1 MIFSCCLT
9 DGLSLDFMG
18 KEYDVIVIGSGIG
31 GLTAALLL
39 AQQGFKV
46 LVLES
51 NYLPGGCCS
60 SYWRKGYIFETGA
73 TTLMGF
79 DTGHPLALLE
89 QRLGITF
96 SKKRLDPAMTV
107 WLDGKKIIR
116 PQSFD
121 EWLGIVIETFGNASK
136 QTAFWKKAYE
146 LSEFVWK
153 VSGKNLDF
161 PPDNLTSIL
170 QLAINNSPRDV
181 FKLRY
186 AFRSVYDMV
195 KTYGLDQD
203 KAFLRFLDEQLLI
216 TAQSVARDTPFLF
229 AAPALCYTNY
239 ANYYMTGGMIS
250 LPFQMIEHLGGWGGD
265 LRLRKKVVK
274 VTPEK
279 NKWHVNTSDGETF
292 ITKKVLSNVP
302 IWNIPDLL
310 DDSHRTHFQKQ
321 ADAITDYWGA
331 FTMGIVIN
339 DVLPADFTLHHQIIL
354 PEGEEI
360 VFCKSKSV
368 FISISDREDTFRA
381 PNGERVLALSTHVL
395 NPNLWFHLSKTE
407 YDSRKHT
414 IVDQILKI
422 ITDTFP
428 ALTAQDIVY
437 YTASTPVSWQE
448 WIERKDG
455 SVGGIPQ
462 SMSRPLW
469 KWMGANT
476 PQIGIYL
483 CGDTIYPGQGIPGVT
498 LGGIIAA
505 KAIAKDL

>member
-1 MIFSCCLT
+1 MEKI
-9 DGLSLDFMG
+9 
-18 KEYDVIVIGSGIG
+18 YDVVVIGSGIG
-31 GLTAALLL
+31 GLTAAALL
-39 AQQGFKV
+39 AQQGYKV

-79 DTGHPLALLE
+79 DAGQPLALLE

-121 EWLGIVIETFGNASK
+121 EWLGIVVETFGNARQ
-136 QTAFWKKAYE
+136 QTAFWKKAFE

-153 VSGKNLDF
+153 VSGKNLNF
-161 PPDNLTSIL
+161 PPDDLTSIL
-170 QLAINNSPRDV
+170 QLAINNSPSDV
-181 FKLRY
+181 LKLRY
-186 AFRSVYDMV
+186 AFRSVFDMV
-195 KTYGLDQD
+195 KTYGLIND

-216 TAQSVARDTPFLF
+216 TAQSVSRDTPFLF

-250 LPFQMIEHLGGWGGD
+250 LPFQMIEHIGAWGGD

-274 VTPEK
+274 VTREK
-279 NKWHVNTSDGETF
+279 NIWHVNTSDGESF

-310 DDSHRTHFQKQ
+310 DDTQRTRFQKK
-321 ADAITDYWGA
+321 ADAVTDYWGA
-331 FTMGIVIN
+331 FTMGIVIK

-354 PEGEEI
+354 PEGKEI
-360 VFCKSKSV
+360 AFCKSKSL
-368 FISISDREDTFRA
+368 FISISDRSDTLRA
-381 PNGERVLALSTHVL
+381 PKGERVLAVSTHAHS
-395 NPNLWFHLSKTE
+395 PHSWFHLPKTE
-407 YDSRKHT
+407 YDSRKNAIT
-414 IVDQILKI
+414 EEILKI
-422 ITDTFP
+422 ITDTLP
-428 ALTAQDIVY
+428 GVSTQDVVY

-448 WIERKDG
+448 WIERKNG

-462 SMSRPLW
+462 SLSRPLW
-469 KWMGANT
+469 KWIGAKT
-476 PQIGIYL
+476 SIHDLYL
-483 CGDTIYPGQGIPGVT
+483 CGDTVYPGQGIPGVT
-498 LGGIIAA
+498 LGGIIAS
-505 KAIAKDL
+505 KAITKDFLT